1 MKWLEKLL
9 GKLDNLEVL
18 VLCGS
23 NAQKAT
29 GFFYTK
35 HERLCVL
42 HAPHSAVR
50 AMNQP
55 CKEEHLQ
62 AAIRKAARLLDA
74 GRMKASCGEEPGR
87 LVSVTRAT
95 LIPCRK
101 ESTWRT

>member
-1 MKWLEKLL
+1 MACSRETL
-9 GKLDNLEVL
+9 GKPSRKSSSESPAAR
-18 VLCGS
+18 CWIRIFTGTR
-23 NAQKAT
+23 AT

-42 HAPHSAVR
+42 HAPHPAVR

-74 GRMKASCGEEPGR
+74 GRM
-87 LVSVTRAT
+87 
-95 LIPCRK
+95 
-101 ESTWRT
+101 